1 MVLGRHNLLVIGIV
15 DALNATDKSLLSM
28 EKCKKN
34 ILDLAT
40 GQTLL
45 VVRIQ

>member
-1 MVLGRHNLLVIGIV
+1 MVLGRHNLSVIGIADV
-15 DALNATDKSLLSM
+15 LNATDKSLLSV
-28 EKCKKN
+28 EKYKKN

-40 GQTLL
+40 GQTLR